1 LLEEEGIN
9 FLQEADSMAM
19 MSRARLA
26 LQLIAAALLLSA
38 VLGSA
43 ARPLEGDEAWVVVGD
58 DGPLQSSGG
67 SVTSIVDALRRLYM
81 QQLGGPGLSC
91 GTNSPNNACPP

>member
-1 LLEEEGIN
+1 LLEEEGFN
-9 FLQEADSMAM
+9 SLNEADNMAM
-19 MSRARLA
+19 MRRTRLA

-43 ARPLEGDEAWVVVGD
+43 ARPLDGDEAWVVVGNV
-58 DGPLQSSGG
+58 DGPLRG
-67 SVTSIVDALRRLYM
+67 SVTSVVDALRRLYM
-81 QQLGGPGLSC
+81 QQLGGPGASC